1 MRGKFSVLSSL
12 TNIFVYHAIY
22 ISSKLIVVAGPTV
35 LSTFASFSFEFGA
48 VNMCVCGGREP
59 SIVSN

>member
-1 MRGKFSVLSSL
+1 VLGSL
-12 TNIFVYHAIY
+12 TNIFVYLAIY
-22 ISSKLIVVAGPTV
+22 ISSKFIVVAGSTV

-48 VNMCVCGGREP
+48 VNTCLCGGREP